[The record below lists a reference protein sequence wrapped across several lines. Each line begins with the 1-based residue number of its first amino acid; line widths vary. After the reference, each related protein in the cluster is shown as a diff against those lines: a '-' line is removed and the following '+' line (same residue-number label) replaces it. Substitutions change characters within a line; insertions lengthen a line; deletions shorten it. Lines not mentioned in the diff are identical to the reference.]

1 MTPQIALH
9 LSLDGIAVLSRA
21 HEGGWWREG
30 VVRLDAEDMAEGLSR
45 LRDRAAA
52 RVGEGFTSVL
62 ILPDSQLLY
71 TSLERDD
78 RKPDETIRALLKGRT
93 PYAVEDL
100 AYDWE
105 QRGDRLQVAVV
116 ALETLLEA
124 ETFAADFGF
133 RPVAV
138 VADPEDSI
146 YPGLPNFGQTG
157 IAPELLGGATLDLD
171 LDDGFDV
178 TPAPA
183 PPAMPEPEPEPEAT
197 APEPED
203 APPAE
208 PVPEVAATE
217 PAETPPTEPEA
228 EPKPE
233 PKHEPV
239 AAAPAIPVPAPAPE
253 PAPEPVEAASPAP
266 PTDAPASE
274 EMPEAATPEAPEPK
288 EEPIFARSRQAI
300 AEADKDNQPTFSTR
314 RKPDAASETPEE
326 VRIAPRLT
334 TPPRPGTPPPPRS
347 GTTAPTVR
355 IEPRADGIAASAP
368 AAAPEDRPSKVAPMV
383 AAAGGLAATIGA
395 LRARRAERRVAT
407 EEEQARAAEAEALAL
422 PGLAREKASQP
433 ERSGLGLGLYLTLG
447 LLALLA
453 VVGLGAAFLDGGDPV
468 EQAVVAS
475 EPALP
480 VPDAPAA
487 PDSGPVILTDTVPIL
502 PTEEARAP
510 DAPDAPETDLA
521 ALLPAPD
528 GTSTA
533 SPIPD
538 LVDPPLPV
546 PGATPEELAEADA
559 PEGDPGPLEVFSAR
573 GAFEAAPPPAAPEP
587 QDAAEIY
594 LASIDPVVA
603 AEDAVALPAARTPED
618 GFTPQTLPAPP
629 GVVFDT
635 DAETGLIAPSP
646 EGVLAPGGFAL
657 VSGRPDVM
665 PTPRPDDA
673 PVATEPDPEA
683 AAEVDDEARAILR
696 RTRPVE
702 RPTDAAEQVER
713 QSFGGLTRE
722 EITRTR
728 PQPRPTSIQDA
739 AVRRAQDADTAA
751 AISGEQDAATQTAAE
766 QAAIEAAAASLASR
780 GAQTAPTGPV
790 SELALGQSDRPRTR
804 PRSVERDAARIVTQR
819 RQQASAAPAAAAATP
834 PARQADQ
841 DSPQIRSAGGNVARA
856 ATERNQL
863 RLNRINL
870 IGVYGRPSARR
881 ALVRLSNGRYVKV
894 EVGDRLDRGRVVAI
908 GEDQLVYQKGGRNV
922 GLNLPNG

>member
-1 MTPQIALH
+1 MTPEIALH

-21 HEGGWWREG
+21 PEGGWWREG
-30 VVRLDAEDMAEGLSR
+30 VVRLDAEDMAEGLTR

-78 RKPDETIRALLKGRT
+78 RKPDETIRAFLKGRT

-146 YPGLPNFGQTG
+146 YPGLPNFGRTG
-157 IAPELLGGATLDLD
+157 IATELLGGATLDLN
-171 LDDGFDV
+171 LGDGFDV

-183 PPAMPEPEPEPEAT
+183 PPAMPEPEPEPEMA
-197 APEPED
+197 APEPDD

-208 PVPEVAATE
+208 PEPEPEVTASD
-217 PAETPPTEPEA
+217 PAETAPAEPE
-228 EPKPE
+228 P
-233 PKHEPV
+233 EPV
-239 AAAPAIPVPAPAPE
+239 AAAPTIPAPAPAPE
-253 PAPEPVEAASPAP
+253 PEPVEAALPEAAAETPAP
-266 PTDAPASE
+266 DDAR
-274 EMPEAATPEAPEPK
+274 EAATPEAPQPK
-288 EEPIFARSRQAI
+288 EEPIFARSRKAI
-300 AEADKDNQPTFSTR
+300 AEADAEHQPTFSTR
-314 RKPDAASETPEE
+314 RKPDAQPEPLEE

-347 GTTAPTVR
+347 GTAAPTVR
-355 IEPRADGIAASAP
+355 IEPRADGIAASTP
-368 AAAPEDRPSKVAPMV
+368 AAAPADRPSKVAPVV

-395 LRARRAERRVAT
+395 LRARRSERRIAT
-407 EEEQARAAEAEALAL
+407 EEEKARAAEAEALAL

-468 EQAVVAS
+468 EQAVVAP

-502 PTEEARAP
+502 PVEEAPAP
-510 DAPDAPETDLA
+510 DAPAAPDAPETDLA

-559 PEGDPGPLEVFSAR
+559 PEADPGPLEVFSAR
-573 GAFEAAPPPAAPEP
+573 GAFEAAPTPAAPEP

-635 DAETGLIAPSP
+635 DTETGLIAPSP

-665 PTPRPDDA
+665 PTPRPGDA
-673 PVATEPDPEA
+673 PVASEPDAGA
-683 AAEVDDEARAILR
+683 AAELDDEARAILR

-739 AVRRAQDADTAA
+739 AVRRAQESETADRIAA
-751 AISGEQDAATQTAAE
+751 EQDAATQTAAE

-790 SELALGQSDRPRTR
+790 SELALVQSDRPRTR

-834 PARQADQ
+834 QARQADQ
-841 DSPQIRSAGGNVARA
+841 GSPQIRSAGGNVARA